1 MNLIKL
7 HRISYALYKSGIP
20 ILPRLFRFLIFLLY
34 NSDIPSSVQIGK
46 GTLFSHSG
54 IGVVIHQKA
63 VIGGGGIIGQGITIG
78 GRSRHPDV
86 PVIGD
91 KVYIGA
97 GARVLG
103 PIRVGDNVVIAPNAV
118 VIKDVPSNCIV
129 GGIPAKILKEGIR
142 YEDYV

>member
-1 MNLIKL
+1 MNLIKV
-7 HRISYALYKSGIP
+7 HRIGNYFYRKRIP
-20 ILPRLFRFLIFLLY
+20 VLPRLFRFLVFLLY
-34 NSDIPSSVQIGK
+34 NSDVPSSVTIGRETVF
-46 GTLFSHSG
+46 GHSG

-63 VIGGGGIIGQGITIG
+63 VIGKGCIIGQGITIG

-97 GARVLG
+97 GARILG
-103 PIRVGDNVVIAPNAV
+103 PIKIGNNVVIAPNAV
-118 VIKDVPSNCIV
+118 VIENVADNCIV

-142 YEDYV
+142 FDDYV

>member
-7 HRISYALYKSGIP
+7 HRLSHYCYRRKLP

-34 NSDIPSSVQIGK
+34 NSDVPSSVRIGK

-54 IGVVIHQKA
+54 VGVVIHHKA
-63 VIGGGGIIGQGITIG
+63 VIGDNCIIGQGITIG

-103 PIRVGDNVVIAPNAV
+103 PITIGNGVIIGPNAV
-118 VIKDVPSNCIV
+118 VIKDVADHTIV
-129 GGIPAKILKEGIR
+129 GGIPAKVLKEGIR

>member
-7 HRISYALYKSGIP
+7 YRIGHYCYRKGIP
-20 ILPRLFRFLIFLLY
+20 VLPRLIRFLIFLLY
-34 NSDIPSSVQIGK
+34 NCDVPSSVRIGK
-46 GTLFSHSG
+46 NTLFGHSG
-54 IGVVIHQKA
+54 IGVVIHHKA
-63 VIGGGGIIGQGITIG
+63 VIGDGCVIGQGITIG

-103 PIRVGDNVVIAPNAV
+103 PIRVGNNVVIAPNAV
-118 VIKDVPSNCIV
+118 VIEDVQDNCIV
-129 GGIPAKILKEGIR
+129 GGIPAKVLKEGISF
-142 YEDYV
+142 EDYV